1 MFGKFKGQPRGV
13 YVMFAT
19 EFWERFSYYGF
30 MGIMVLFMVADPIAG
45 GLGYDRSRAL
55 FLFGLFT
62 SFMWFMPL
70 LGGWLADKF
79 LGPRLAVLLG
89 CIGLAAGNF
98 LLAMSSFSAADGR
111 PEAAMG
117 FFLIGILTMIAGAGL
132 FKSNAS
138 ALLGQLFGPND
149 SRREAGFIL
158 FYMGINMGAL
168 FAPFG
173 AGTAGE
179 RIGWGWGFLLAGVGM
194 LIGFLVFALQARRA
208 FPAAVVKPEEASAPK
223 ADIGRILIESRHVH
237 LILLM
242 AVFATLYMAGQ
253 QTYGG
258 VMNLYAE
265 ERIDRMVG
273 GVLIPTTWFMA
284 LNPLLVVLLGSTVAD
299 LWRKRAEKSHRI
311 VFVEKVTVGLLLM
324 SSSFLFMIGVE
335 YLAPQAASPLVLVVF
350 YVLITSAELCVLPA
364 GLVEVSR
371 RSPKEV
377 IGIMMGVWIFTMGG
391 GAFLAG
397 VLGSYA
403 NELGNIGIFAVL
415 AAIGLVSAAILVPV
429 EYVLRK
435 SRYSAVIQPA
445 R

>member
-70 LGGWLADKF
+70 LGGWLADKW

-89 CIGLAAGNF
+89 CIGLAVGNF
-98 LLAMSSFSAADGR
+98 LLAASSFSAKGGR

-117 FFLIGILTMIAGAGL
+117 LFLIGILTMIAGAGM

-149 SRREAGFIL
+149 PRREVGFIL

-179 RIGWGWGFLLAGVGM
+179 RIGWGWGFLLAGFGM
-194 LIGFLVFALQARRA
+194 LIGFLVFAFQARRA
-208 FPAAVVKPEEASAPK
+208 FPVAIAKPEEAAAPK
-223 ADIGRILIESRHVH
+223 AVIGRVLMESRHVH

-265 ERIDRMVG
+265 ERVDRMVG

-284 LNPLLVVLLGSTVAD
+284 LNPLLVVLLGSTVAE

-335 YLAPQAASPLVLVVF
+335 YFTPQAASPLVLIVF
-350 YVLITSAELCVLPA
+350 YILITSAELCVLPA

-415 AAIGLVSAAILVPV
+415 AAIGLISAAILIPL
-429 EYVLRK
+429 EYALRK
-435 SRYSAVIQPA
+435 SHYSAVIQPA

>member
-30 MGIMVLFMVADPIAG
+30 MGIMVLFMVADPSAG
-45 GLGYDRSRAL
+45 GLGYDKSRAL

-98 LLAMSSFSAADGR
+98 LLAGSSFSAIDGR
-111 PEAAMG
+111 SEAAMG
-117 FFLIGILTMIAGAGL
+117 FFLIGIVTMIAGAGL

-179 RIGWGWGFLLAGVGM
+179 RIGWGWGFLLAGAGM
-194 LIGFLVFALQARRA
+194 LIGFLIFALQARRA
-208 FPAAVVKPEEASAPK
+208 FPAAAAQPQDVSAPK
-223 ADIGRILIESRHVH
+223 AAIGRILIESQHVH

-258 VMNLYAE
+258 IMNLYAE

-273 GVLIPTTWFMA
+273 GILVPTTWFMA

-311 VFVEKVTVGLLLM
+311 VFVEKVMVGLLLM
-324 SSSFLFMIGVE
+324 SASFLFMIAVE
-335 YLAPQAASPLVLVVF
+335 YLAPEAASPLVLVVF

-391 GAFLAG
+391 GSFLAG

-403 NELGNIGIFAVL
+403 NELGNIGIFSVL
-415 AAIGLVSAAILVPV
+415 AAIGLVSAVLLIPI
-429 EYVLRK
+429 EYGLRK
-435 SRYSAVIQPA
+435 SSYRAVIQPA

>member
-30 MGIMVLFMVADPIAG
+30 MGIMVLFMVADPTAG
-45 GLGYDRSRAL
+45 GLGYDKSRAL

-98 LLAMSSFSAADGR
+98 LLAGSSFSALGGR
-111 PEAAMG
+111 QETAMG

-194 LIGFLVFALQARRA
+194 VIGFLVFALQARRA
-208 FPAAVVKPEEASAPK
+208 FPGPVVKPEDASTPK
-223 ADIGRILIESRHVH
+223 ADMGRVLIESQHVH

-311 VFVEKVTVGLLLM
+311 VFVEKVTAGLLLM

-335 YLAPQAASPLVLVVF
+335 CLVPQAASPLVLIIF

-415 AAIGLVSAAILVPV
+415 AVIGLVSAAILVPI
-429 EYVLRK
+429 EYALRK
-435 SRYSAVIQPA
+435 SRYSAIIQPA